1 MAVGNRLEAAGFP
14 VLYTRT
20 TDVYQR
26 PIDKARIANESG
38 GDYFVSFHR
47 NSSPERNTYSGV
59 QTLVFADEGIK
70 GQLARNI
77 NAELNKVGFN
87 DLGVPERTNLV
98 VLKRTQMPAVLI
110 ETGFIN
116 TDADNELFDTRFN
129 DIADAIARAIEETV
143 GDTDTSSQDITYTQT
158 GNSAPV
164 ADDNQSGRT
173 FGVQVGL
180 YRRYENAMYQANE
193 LRNKDYYVEVR
204 NMGPYFAVIVGRETD
219 LDDAAKLALT
229 LQRDGY
235 DTLVV
240 NR

>member
-1 MAVGNRLEAAGFP
+1 MAVGERLSAAGFP

-59 QTLVFADEGIK
+59 QTLVYADEGIK

-77 NAELNKVGFN
+77 NAELGKVGFN
-87 DLGVPERTNLV
+87 DLGVPERKNLV

-143 GDTDTSSQDITYTQT
+143 GDDSTA
-158 GNSAPV
+158 GNSGNTDGAP
-164 ADDNQSGRT
+164 STETERR

-180 YRRYENAMYQANE
+180 FRRYENALYQAAE
-193 LRNKDYYVEVR
+193 LTDQGYNVEVK
-204 NMGPYFAVIVGRETD
+204 NSGPYYAVVVGREPD
-219 LDDAAKLALT
+219 IDSARQLEIAL
-229 LQRDGY
+229 QQKGY
-235 DTLVV
+235 DTLLV
-240 NR
+240 NV